1 MVQAPE
7 CKDKQREHTGEQR
20 SLRDARVSK
29 SAVQIW

>member
-7 CKDKQREHTGEQR
+7 CKDKQREYTGVQR